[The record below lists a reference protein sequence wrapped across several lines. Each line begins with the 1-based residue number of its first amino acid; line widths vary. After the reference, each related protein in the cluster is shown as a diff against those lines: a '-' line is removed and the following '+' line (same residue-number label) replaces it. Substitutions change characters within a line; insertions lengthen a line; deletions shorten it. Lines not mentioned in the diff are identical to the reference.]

1 MTMACCEGEILKNA
15 VLDKIEEYLAAEKA
29 QFDCSDFDEEF
40 LRARAE
46 AAHAIL
52 AETRRRYWAHM
63 KQHRCDPAAILAA
76 NPGTLDAIAV

>member
-1 MTMACCEGEILKNA
+1 MNMACSEGEILKNA

-29 QFDCSDFDEEF
+29 QFDSSDFDEAF

-46 AAHAIL
+46 AAHAVL

-63 KQHRCDPAAILAA
+63 KQHRCDPAAILAVS
-76 NPGTLDAIAV
+76 PGTLESIAV